1 MVDTELG
8 LRLGDESRLDP
19 AAAHP
24 VYWCLGSESELL
36 SPVQR
41 GVYHPPCAAVV
52 AFPQSHQT
60 PDPVEMSF
68 RVSEDV
74 DTRHSTKPVPC
85 QSECLEPLP
94 SQH

>member
-24 VYWCLGSESELL
+24 IYWCLGSESELL

-41 GVYHPPCAAVV
+41 GVYHPPRAAVV
-52 AFPQSHQT
+52 AFPQVIRLQT
-60 PDPVEMSF
+60 LWKCLS
-68 RVSEDV
+68 VSA
-74 DTRHSTKPVPC
+74 RM
-85 QSECLEPLP
+85 
-94 SQH
+94 